1 MSNTI
6 NVLLDA
12 LVSDIA
18 PVDFETRTKAID
30 GKDVKQFQAGG
41 SGKWYNPVEV
51 ESLTIN
57 NDTAIAT
64 RIADK
69 GFTYR
74 WIKAKLSKEQVE
86 LIGAIRF
93 KNAMI
98 RARLSA
104 LELKKRME
112 NMSKNYT
119 LNFDSE
125 TVETVC
131 NAISNDINAGC
142 NALET
147 RPVGMKRSRKAGEP
161 KPAPQFTV

>member
-1 MSNTI
+1 MSETI
-6 NVLLDA
+6 NVLHDQ
-12 LVSDIA
+12 LVKAVPSI
-18 PVDFETRTKAID
+18 DFKTRTVKVD
-30 GKDVKQFQAGG
+30 GKDVKQFSNKKGT
-41 SGKWYNPVEV
+41 WLNPVDV

-57 NDTAIAT
+57 NDTALAT

-74 WIKAKLSKEQVE
+74 WVKADLTDAQLE

-98 RARLSA
+98 RARLAS
-104 LELKKRME
+104 LELKKRLE

-125 TVETVC
+125 TVETVTD
-131 NAISNDINAGC
+131 AISNDILTGC
-142 NALET
+142 NAVAS
-147 RPVGMKRSRKAGEP
+147 RPDGMKRAQKKGET
-161 KPAPQFTV
+161 KPTVQFTV